1 MEVLEIDTERI
12 RQSVNKLKKLKKRCE
27 ATKSE
32 RIIIDKGGAGN
43 TYNELIEACSVVKE
57 NLSALIELID
67 KTIAYM
73 EQFANAYESSDK
85 ISAARLQQVTLYDT
99 LADKNHADNIHK
111 N

>member
-1 MEVLEIDTERI
+1 MEVLEIDTEKI
-12 RQSVNKLKKLKKRCE
+12 KQSVNKLKKLKKRCE
-27 ATKSE
+27 ATRNDKP
-32 RIIIDKGGAGN
+32 IIGKGDSGN
-43 TYNELIEACSVVKE
+43 TYNELIEACSVVKQ

-85 ISAARLQQVTLYDT
+85 ASAGKLQQVTLYDT
-99 LADKNHADNIHK
+99 LADKNYVDSIHK